1 MYSFTA
7 LAAKVCRV
15 RNAADLHS
23 GYICL
28 YIFAYVKSESVSLL
42 VVSDSL

>member
-1 MYSFTA
+1 MCSFTA
-7 LAAKVCRV
+7 LAAKVQV
-15 RNAADLHS
+15 RKVADLHS

-28 YIFAYVKSESVSLL
+28 YVFAYVKSESVSNL